1 MKEEKLV
8 KQFEK
13 WCGKQSS
20 DYCVTQKTGGGRYPD
35 CIGCC
40 ARYFANKI
48 VKLEKEK

>member
-13 WCGKQSS
+13 WCDKQSS
-20 DYCVTQKTGGGRYPD
+20 DYCVTQRRDSYPD

-40 ARYFANKI
+40 ARYFAKKI